1 VTAASTTTERY
12 PSPLAQWWVLTKR
25 FIAPTLRNGELVVT
39 IASSVVFTAGFYIPL
54 HQVMGTATKTL
65 CSSYAQYVM
74 PLIALQAI
82 TFAAMSTA
90 FRAATDSVQGINR
103 RFRSMPMAPFAPVGA
118 RISAAVY
125 RCTISV
131 AVAVVCGY
139 VIGFRFH
146 HSAVYTAAF
155 VLLVVAIGSIL
166 SFGADLVGTGSRNP
180 AAMTPLLILP
190 PLIFGLLS
198 TGVQPAQQF
207 PHWIQPI
214 VRNQPVSQFVTALRA
229 LAGDAAPYGTA
240 VTWSVLAPT
249 LVWLAGLTAF
259 LIPASAIVLSRRT
272 K

>member
-1 VTAASTTTERY
+1 MTVTSTTERH
-12 PSPLAQWWVLTKR
+12 PSPIAQWWVLTKR

-39 IASSVVFTAGFYIPL
+39 VASSVVFTAGFYIPL
-54 HQVMGTATKTL
+54 HQIMGTATKTL
-65 CSSYAQYVM
+65 ASSYAQYVM

-103 RFRSMPMAPFAPVGA
+103 RFRSMPLAPFAPVGA

-131 AVAVVCGY
+131 AVAIVCGY

-146 HSAVYTAAF
+146 HSAASIAAF
-155 VLLVVAIGSIL
+155 VLLVVAIGSVL

-180 AAMTPLLILP
+180 EAMTPLLILP

-207 PHWIQPI
+207 PRWIQPV

-229 LAGDAAPYGTA
+229 LAGDAAPYGGP

-249 LVWLAGLTAF
+249 VAWLTGLTLL
-259 LIPASAIVLSRRT
+259 LIPTSAVVLSRRAQ
-272 K
+272 

>member
-1 VTAASTTTERY
+1 MTAASTTERH
-12 PSPLAQWWVLTKR
+12 PSPIAQWWVLTKR

-39 IASSVVFTAGFYIPL
+39 VASSVVFTAGFYIPL
-54 HQVMGTATKTL
+54 HQIMGTATKTL
-65 CSSYAQYVM
+65 ASSYAQYVM

-125 RCTISV
+125 RCTISI
-131 AVAVVCGY
+131 AVAIACGY

-146 HSAVYTAAF
+146 HGAPYIVAF
-155 VLLVVAIGSIL
+155 MLLVVAIGSIL

-180 AAMTPLLILP
+180 EAMTPLLILP

-207 PHWIQPI
+207 PQWIQPV

-229 LAGDAAPYGTA
+229 LAGDAAPYGGP

-249 LVWLAGLTAF
+249 LAWLAGLILF
-259 LIPASAIVLSRRT
+259 LIPTSAVVLSRRA

>member
-1 VTAASTTTERY
+1 VTATSTTEVH
-12 PSPLAQWWVLTKR
+12 PSPLAQWWVLTRR

-54 HQVMGTATKTL
+54 HQIMGTATKTL
-65 CSSYAQYVM
+65 ASSYAQYVM

-90 FRAATDSVQGINR
+90 FRAATDSVQGITR
-103 RFRSMPMAPFAPVGA
+103 RFRSMPMTPFAPVGA

-125 RCTISV
+125 RCTISMAV
-131 AVAVVCGY
+131 AVACGY

-146 HSAVYTAAF
+146 HSAVCIAAF
-155 VLLVVAIGSIL
+155 VLLVIAIGSIL

-180 AAMTPLLILP
+180 EAMTPLLILP

-229 LAGDAAPYGTA
+229 LAGDAAPYGGA
-240 VTWSVLAPT
+240 LSWLALAPT
-249 LVWLAGLTAF
+249 LAWLCGLTVF
-259 LIPASAIVLSRRT
+259 LIPTSAMVLSRRA

>member
-1 VTAASTTTERY
+1 VTATSTTEVR
-12 PSPLAQWWVLTKR
+12 PSPLAQWWVLTRR

-54 HQVMGTATKTL
+54 HQIMGTATKTL
-65 CSSYAQYVM
+65 ASSYAQYVM

-103 RFRSMPMAPFAPVGA
+103 RFRSMPMTPFAPVGA

-125 RCTISV
+125 RCTISMAV
-131 AVAVVCGY
+131 AVACGY

-146 HSAVYTAAF
+146 HSAVCIAAF
-155 VLLVVAIGSIL
+155 VLLVIAIGSIL

-180 AAMTPLLILP
+180 EAMTPLLILP

-229 LAGDAAPYGTA
+229 LAGDAAPYGGA
-240 VTWSVLAPT
+240 LSWSALAPT
-249 LVWLAGLTAF
+249 LAWLCGLTVF
-259 LIPASAIVLSRRT
+259 LIPTSAMVLSRRA

>member
-1 VTAASTTTERY
+1 MTAATTTERR

-54 HQVMGTATKTL
+54 HQVMGTATKSL
-65 CSSYAQYVM
+65 SSSYAQYVM

-103 RFRSMPMAPFAPVGA
+103 RFRSMPMTPFAPVACPHLGRGIPVRDFGGGGGGLRLCD
-118 RISAAVY
+118 RIPVPPAP
-125 RCTISV
+125 
-131 AVAVVCGY
+131 
-139 VIGFRFH
+139 
-146 HSAVYTAAF
+146 VYTAAF
-155 VLLVVAIGSIL
+155 VLLVIAIGSIL

-198 TGVQPAQQF
+198 TGVQPVQQF

-229 LAGDAAPYGTA
+229 LAGDTAPYGMP
-240 VTWSVLAPT
+240 VTWSLLAPT
-249 LVWLAGLTAF
+249 LAWLAGLIAL
-259 LIPASAIVLSRRT
+259 LIPTSVVVLSRRT

>member
-1 VTAASTTTERY
+1 MTVTSTTERH
-12 PSPLAQWWVLTKR
+12 PSPIAQWWVLTKR

-39 IASSVVFTAGFYIPL
+39 VASSVVFTAGFYIPL
-54 HQVMGTATKTL
+54 HQIMGTATKTL
-65 CSSYAQYVM
+65 ASSYAQYVM

-103 RFRSMPMAPFAPVGA
+103 RFRSMPLAPFAPVGA

-131 AVAVVCGY
+131 AVAIVCGY

-146 HSAVYTAAF
+146 HSAASIAAF
-155 VLLVVAIGSIL
+155 VLLVVAIGSVL

-180 AAMTPLLILP
+180 EAMTPLLILP

-207 PHWIQPI
+207 PRWIQPV

-229 LAGDAAPYGTA
+229 LAGDAAPYDGP

-249 LVWLAGLTAF
+249 VAWLTGLTLF
-259 LIPASAIVLSRRT
+259 LIPTSAVVLSRRAQ
-272 K
+272 

>member
-1 VTAASTTTERY
+1 MTAAGTAERH
-12 PSPLAQWWVLTKR
+12 PAPVAQWWVLTKR
-25 FIAPTLRNGELVVT
+25 FIAPTLRNGELIVT
-39 IASSVVFTAGFYIPL
+39 VASSVVFTAGFYIPL

-65 CSSYAQYVM
+65 ASSYAQYVM

-103 RFRSMPMAPFAPVGA
+103 RFRSMPMAPFAPVAA

-180 AAMTPLLILP
+180 EAMTPLLILP

-207 PHWIQPI
+207 PQWIQPI

-229 LAGDAAPYGTA
+229 LAGDDAPFGA
-240 VTWSVLAPT
+240 SVSWSVMAPT
-249 LVWLAGLTAF
+249 LAWLGCLTAF
-259 LIPASAIVLSRRT
+259 LIPASARVLSRRSR
-272 K
+272 

>member
-1 VTAASTTTERY
+1 MTATASPERHL
-12 PSPLAQWWVLTKR
+12 STLAQWWVLTVR
-25 FIAPTLRNGELVVT
+25 FIAPTLRNGELLVT
-39 IASSVVFTAGFYIPL
+39 VASSVVFTAGFYIPL
-54 HQVMGTATKTL
+54 HQIMGTATKGL
-65 CSSYAQYVM
+65 SSSYAQYVM

-125 RCTISV
+125 RCTVSV

-146 HSAVYTAAF
+146 RSAIYVAAF
-155 VLLVVAIGSIL
+155 CLLVVVVGSIL
-166 SFGADLVGTGSRNP
+166 SFAADLVGTGTRNP
-180 AAMTPLLILP
+180 EAMTPLLILP

-214 VRNQPVSQFVTALRA
+214 VRNQPVSQFVIALRA
-229 LAGDAAPYGTA
+229 LAGDAAPFGGS
-240 VTWSVLAPT
+240 VTWPVLAPT
-249 LVWLAGLTAF
+249 LAWLFGLTALLF
-259 LIPASAIVLSRRT
+259 PASAIVLARRSR
-272 K
+272 